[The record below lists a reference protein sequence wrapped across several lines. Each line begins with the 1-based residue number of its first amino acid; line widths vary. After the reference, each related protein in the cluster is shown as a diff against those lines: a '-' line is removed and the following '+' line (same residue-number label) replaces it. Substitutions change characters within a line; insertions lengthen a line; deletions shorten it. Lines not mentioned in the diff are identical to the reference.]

1 MKVAIIIDTYPS
13 GHRELQVLKRC
24 IGSYA
29 DADVDIIVAT
39 HYPIKLTAIP
49 EADYVIYDKNN
60 EFLPAQYT
68 PFYWFENS
76 QFRVEI
82 NNAGHTLPICRNMN
96 NALRLCQSLK
106 HEWFI
111 FTEADV
117 ILNETDRARLF
128 EMVSELKTSG
138 KNMLFFKPEHFREC
152 NSHVYETLLFAGNV
166 NYFLNTFQPPMN
178 LAEWMATP
186 MGYTLELSF
195 FERFSKDEET
205 FQIINEHSSTFF
217 KDSEVNILRYGLINN
232 VLLQSNNPDKPIV
245 LFISNALTNGNHIT
259 AYVNGTK
266 VILHPKEHYLN
277 SFDVNFI
284 SVALFDHNEEHLQER
299 LFDLTNPKIQ
309 GKILW
314 HFETN

>member
-1 MKVAIIIDTYPS
+1 
-13 GHRELQVLKRC
+13 
-24 IGSYA
+24 
-29 DADVDIIVAT
+29 
-39 HYPIKLTAIP
+39 
-49 EADYVIYDKNN
+49 
-60 EFLPAQYT
+60 
-68 PFYWFENS
+68 
-76 QFRVEI
+76 
-82 NNAGHTLPICRNMN
+82 MN

-166 NYFLNTFQPPMN
+166 NYLLNTFQPPMN

-284 SVALFDHNEEHLQER
+284 SVALFDHNEELLQER

-314 HFETN
+314 HFETI